1 MRKRIKTMLSAF
13 LAASMLAGVLAVSAV
28 PASAVDAEI
37 EAPLTVKATSNYF
50 PCSENKYYGLSEF
63 EDENGDALGIQYVR
77 RGPRKKSRLLPL
89 CL

>member
-50 PCSENKYYGLSEF
+50 PCSEN
-63 EDENGDALGIQYVR
+63 
-77 RGPRKKSRLLPL
+77 
-89 CL
+89 